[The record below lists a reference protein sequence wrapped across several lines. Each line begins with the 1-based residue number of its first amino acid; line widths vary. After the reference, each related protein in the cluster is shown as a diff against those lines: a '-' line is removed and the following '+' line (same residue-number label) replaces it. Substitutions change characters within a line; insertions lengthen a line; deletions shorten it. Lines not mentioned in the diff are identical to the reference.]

1 MHWEDVMGVATGLA
15 SRITKLQFED
25 IDSEA
30 LKWAKWGIL
39 DTIGVTLA
47 GAHEDC
53 TKIVEQIHFADGA
66 LEGGPS
72 LIFGTGRRTS
82 TLNAAEING
91 TAAHAID
98 FDDCSNT
105 LGGHP
110 SAPIL
115 PGLIALAETRHASG
129 KDLLAA
135 YIAGFETEAA
145 IARMVNF
152 YHYEKGWHPT
162 ATIGTFGAT
171 AAACHLIRLNTEKTA
186 VALGLAVSLAA
197 GVKANFGTMTKP
209 LHVGETTRSG
219 LVAALLVEQGFTAN
233 KEAFEHPHGFLTLFN
248 GEGNYDVSRLLE
260 NWAKPFNIVAPG
272 LAIKKYPCCGSTHP
286 AIDAMLILRETHTL
300 KADDI
305 AEIISYTHP
314 RRLKHTNRPDPKT
327 PLDAKF
333 SVQYAMAR
341 ALVDGRIV
349 IENFEGDAYN
359 DPYIRKVM
367 GKITANSRPHTEPDE
382 HFFAEV
388 TVKTKSGETFT
399 QWVQQPEGRGPKYPL
414 PPGALR
420 EKFES
425 CASRILTTKGIER
438 LYSCIESL
446 EATDDI
452 NQMTEIIQRSRSN
465 TAQRRAA

>member
-1 MHWEDVMGVATGLA
+1 MGIATDLA
-15 SRITKLQFED
+15 RRIIEFQFED
-25 IDSEA
+25 IDPEA
-30 LKWAKWGIL
+30 LKWAKWGML

-53 TKIVEQIHFADGA
+53 TKIIEQIHFTDGA

-82 TLNAAEING
+82 ALNAAVING

-98 FDDCSNT
+98 FDDCNNT

-115 PGLIALAETRHASG
+115 PGLIALAEARHASG
-129 KDLLAA
+129 KDVLAA
-135 YIAGFETEAA
+135 YLVGFETEAA
-145 IARMVNF
+145 IARVVNY

-162 ATIGTFGAT
+162 ATLGTFGAT
-171 AAACHLIRLNTEKTA
+171 ASACHLIGLNAEKTA

-233 KEAFEHPHGFLTLFN
+233 KGAFEHAHGFLALFN

-260 NWAKPFNIVAPG
+260 DWADPFDIVVPG

-286 AIDAMLILRETHTL
+286 AIDAMLILREKHGL
-300 KADDI
+300 KEGDVT
-305 AEIISYTHP
+305 EIVSHTHP
-314 RRLKHTNRPDPKT
+314 RRLKHTNRPNPQT
-327 PLDAKF
+327 ALDAKF
-333 SVQYAMAR
+333 SVQYTIAR
-341 ALVDGRIV
+341 ALVDGCV
-349 IENFEGDAYN
+349 VVENFEGDAFN
-359 DPYIRKVM
+359 DPRIRSVM
-367 GKITANSRPHTEPDE
+367 SNITANSRPHAEPDE

-414 PPGALR
+414 PPGALKA
-420 EKFES
+420 KFES
-425 CASRILTTKGIER
+425 CAIRVLTTAGVDQ
-438 LYSCIESL
+438 LHACIEGL
-446 EATDDI
+446 DATEDI
-452 NQMTEIIQRSRSN
+452 NQMTEIIQRSRSDN
-465 TAQRRAA
+465 SQQRVA

>member
-1 MHWEDVMGVATGLA
+1 MGIATDLA
-15 SRITKLQFED
+15 SRIVEFQFED
-25 IDSEA
+25 IDHEA

-47 GAHEDC
+47 GAHDDC

-66 LEGGPS
+66 LEGGPA
-72 LIFGTGRRTS
+72 LIFGSGRRTS
-82 TLNAAEING
+82 ALNAAEING

-98 FDDCSNT
+98 FDDCNNT

-115 PGLIALAETRHASG
+115 PGLIALAEARHASG
-129 KDLLAA
+129 KDVLAA
-135 YIAGFETEAA
+135 YLVGFETEAA
-145 IARMVNF
+145 IARVVNY

-162 ATIGTFGAT
+162 ATLGTFGAT
-171 AAACHLIRLNTEKTA
+171 AAACHLIGLDAKKIA

-233 KEAFEHPHGFLTLFN
+233 AGAFEHSQGFLTLFN

-260 NWAKPFNIVAPG
+260 DWADPFNIVAPG

-286 AIDAMLILRETHTL
+286 AIDAMLILRETHNL

-305 AEIISYTHP
+305 SEINSYTHP
-314 RRLKHTNRPDPKT
+314 RRLKHTNRPDPQT
-327 PLDAKF
+327 CLDAKF
-333 SVQYAMAR
+333 SVQYTMAR
-341 ALVDGRIV
+341 ALVGGRVV
-349 IENFEGDAYN
+349 IENFEDNAYN
-359 DPYIRKVM
+359 DPYIRDVM
-367 GKITANSRPHTEPDE
+367 KKITANSRPHTEPEE

-388 TVKTKSGETFT
+388 TVKTKSGDTFT

-414 PPGALR
+414 PSGALH
-420 EKFES
+420 EKFKS
-425 CASRILTTKGIER
+425 CASRVLTAAGVEQLHI
-438 LYSCIESL
+438 CIEEL
-446 EATDDI
+446 EGTEDI
-452 NQMTEIIQRSRSN
+452 NQMTEIIQRSRSD
-465 TAQRRAA
+465 TSHQRVA